1 MRPYFWCRHCKKHL
15 NPLVHSFGQS
25 QWGRERICPRC
36 GKIWRLD
43 VVSQQGLVVFG
54 VVVGVGFAVVARS
67 WFPTSEGDILLLV
80 LWLPLYFFV
89 VWPALFALLG
99 NFRMK

>member
-15 NPLVHSFGQS
+15 TPLVHRFGHS
-25 QWGRERICPRC
+25 QWGRERMCPKC

-43 VVSQQGLVVFG
+43 SLSHQGLIVFG
-54 VVVGVGFAVVARS
+54 VIAGVGFGVVTRG
-67 WFPTSEGDILLLV
+67 WFPAPEGDILLLV

-89 VWPALFALLG
+89 IWPALFALLG